1 MNTTKQLLILNKVK
15 RRLRKRLTEYDKRGE
30 YEKGTGVDV
39 ALRIIQEE
47 IDRCLN

>member
-1 MNTTKQLLILNKVK
+1 MNKIKQFLILYKVK
-15 RRLRKRLTEYDKRGE
+15 CRLRKRLAEYDKRGE

-47 IDRCLN
+47 IDRCLD